1 MSLRRSTTRARAQ
14 AGGDAAG
21 PRQKRGLADVQQGI
35 KQLHPEPGSDK
46 ETDIEY
52 VSLQPYEPLIHDE
65 TLTHACSASSLFPV
79 LAPIQ

>member
-1 MSLRRSTTRARAQ
+1 MSLRRSATRRAQ
-14 AGGDAAG
+14 AGSDAAG

-52 VSLQPYEPLIHDE
+52 VSLQPYEL
-65 TLTHACSASSLFPV
+65 LTHASSALSLFPV
-79 LAPIQ
+79 LAPIP